1 MKTCIKIFFVY
12 SIHSRF
18 SKDLMDFFP
27 KILRHHICNFR
38 HCNKQSALCWAI
50 CWTTL
55 LLCNILYDDFEEHK
69 QNLNRCNLIYL
80 FIILRCAML
89 PSVFLRHQI
98 MKNKVFASLLSRL
111 ISYLEQQ
118 MSDTGCYILKIFVS
132 VKSNPD
138 LLKAARMNKYIF
150 EH

>member
-1 MKTCIKIFFVY
+1 
-12 SIHSRF
+12 
-18 SKDLMDFFP
+18 
-27 KILRHHICNFR
+27 
-38 HCNKQSALCWAI
+38 
-50 CWTTL
+50 
-55 LLCNILYDDFEEHK
+55 
-69 QNLNRCNLIYL
+69 
-80 FIILRCAML
+80 ML

-98 MKNKVFASLLSRL
+98 MKNKVFAPLLSRL